1 MFNNDGAPF
10 IQALTS
16 LVNKINQA
24 IPPSK
29 SGKRVYSSV
38 TGDIKPGS
46 ALTAGQGGVTTA
58 RDEKPFDTMNNIVAN
73 MMLNMT
79 RYFTIKVLNFR
90 KPKIFAVITL
100 KFKQRDLSIE
110 KV

>member
-1 MFNNDGAPF
+1 M
-10 IQALTS
+10 
-16 LVNKINQA
+16 NKVNQA

-46 ALTAGQGGVTTA
+46 AITEGQGGLTTA
-58 RDEKPFDTMNNIVAN
+58 KDEKPFDTMNNIVAN

-79 RYFTIKVLNFR
+79 RYCI
-90 KPKIFAVITL
+90 
-100 KFKQRDLSIE
+100 
-110 KV
+110 